1 MTRASLAFLLTFL
14 VSTSLLAQTPWS
26 ERMAK
31 TMLTVHRDSITVKDG
46 KPATWDYEQGLLL
59 LAMERLWHRTGDGAY
74 FRYIQKNIDSF
85 VDEKGTIRT
94 YALDEFNL
102 DNVTPGRAL
111 LLLHTETGRPKYR
124 LAAEKLRE
132 QLRKQPRLKEGGFWH
147 KQRYPAQMWLD
158 GLYMAQPFLAEYAQ
172 LFGEPATFD
181 DVINQFVWM
190 EKNTRDPKTGL
201 LLHAYDESRQQR
213 WADPKT
219 GRSPNFWGRSIGW
232 YAMALLDV
240 LDYVPQNHPRRGE
253 LVQIFQRLAPAILN
267 VQDKKTG
274 GWYQLLT
281 LPNEKGNYL
290 ESSATAMFVYALAK
304 GHRLG
309 LLDARALAAARR
321 GHQYLTSEAAETDEA
336 GLVHLTKTV
345 SVGGLG
351 GTPYRDGSVGYY
363 LSEPQRRD
371 DLKGVAP
378 FILASIELEMA
389 DEVPVGRGKK
399 VVLDYFFNH
408 EFRKGSDGQPERYH
422 YTWEDR
428 KDSGYWLWGRVFQE
442 YGAKLD
448 SLAVAP
454 TAANLKD
461 ADVFILVDPDTPK
474 ETANPNSIEPA
485 HVKALADWVR
495 AGGTL
500 VLLANDSSNTELTRF
515 NTLAKAFGIEFK
527 RENLNRVP
535 GKDFSPGKVLT
546 PANHPIFGDAKTL
559 FIKEFAGLSLQAPA
573 RPVLQHGP
581 DVVMAVADVGRGRVF
596 ALGDPWIYNEYLN
609 GKRLPAEY
617 QNFPA
622 AKALTRWL
630 LAK

>member
-1 MTRASLAFLLTFL
+1 MTRASLAFLLAFS
-14 VSTSLLAQTPWS
+14 VSTSLLAQNPPWS

-74 FRYIQKNIDSF
+74 FRYLQKNIDSF
-85 VDEKGTIRT
+85 VDEKGGIRT
-94 YALDEFNL
+94 YARDDFNL
-102 DNVTPGRAL
+102 DNLTPGRAL

-124 LAAEKLRE
+124 LAADQLRE
-132 QLRKQPRLKEGGFWH
+132 QLRQQPRLNEGGFWH
-147 KQRYPAQMWLD
+147 KQRYPHQMWLD
-158 GLYMAQPFLAEYAQ
+158 GLYMAQPFLAEYAR
-172 LFGEPATFD
+172 LFEPAAFD
-181 DVINQFVWM
+181 EIVNQFVWM
-190 EKNTRDPKTGL
+190 ERNTRDPKTGL
-201 LLHAYDESRQQR
+201 LFHAYDESHQQR

-240 LDYVPQNHPRRGE
+240 LEYVPQNHPRRAE
-253 LVQIFQRLAPAILN
+253 LTAIFKRLAPAILA
-267 VQDKKTG
+267 VQDQKSG
-274 GWYQLLT
+274 GWYQLPA

-309 LLDARALAAARR
+309 LLDAPALAAARR
-321 GHQYLTSEAAETDEA
+321 GYGYLTSQALETDEA

-363 LSEPQRRD
+363 LSEPLRRD
-371 DLKGVAP
+371 DLKGVGP
-378 FILASIELEMA
+378 FILASIELEIA

-408 EFRKGSDGQPERYH
+408 EFRKGPDGSPERYH

-428 KDSGYWLWGRVFQE
+428 KDSGYWLWGRIFQE
-442 YGAKLD
+442 FGAKLD

-454 TAANLKD
+454 TAQNLKG

-474 ETANPNSIEPA
+474 ETANPNYIEPA
-485 HVKALADWVR
+485 HVRALANWVR

-500 VLLANDSSNTELTRF
+500 VLLANDSSNTELTHF
-515 NTLAKAFGIEFK
+515 NTLAQAFGIEFK

-535 GKDFSPGKVLT
+535 GKDFAPGRVPT
-546 PANHPIFGDAKTL
+546 PTNHPIFGDAKTL
-559 FIKEFAGLSLQAPA
+559 FIKEFAGLSLQPPA
-573 RPVLQHGP
+573 RSVLQLGP
-581 DVVMAVADVGRGRVF
+581 DVVMAVAEVGKGRVF

-617 QNFPA
+617 HNFAA

-630 LAK
+630 LRR